1 MQYSD
6 RMKLTLKHILI
17 LLVACILIIP
27 SCRRGDEKLIPR
39 GDMAKIYAEML
50 VLDHWIQLDQA
61 VRKKMDTTLVY
72 EPIFEKYG
80 YDSEDYRYSVYRY
93 LDDPERFGRILREA
107 SDIIDERL
115 VELRGVKAEED
126 KMEEKAEEL
135 KKYAVKFNAADRFP
149 YLHDE
154 PYVHYH
160 DSLAVDLDT
169 LNNEYR
175 LRSMELADTVYDGVL
190 MIVKADTVA
199 VADTLPAAD
208 SLVLKEDKPLKKQVE
223 KKNHVV
229 RKPAY
234 VKELHKNME
243 DFKVITDLKK

>member
-1 MQYSD
+1 
-6 RMKLTLKHILI
+6 
-17 LLVACILIIP
+17 
-27 SCRRGDEKLIPR
+27 
-39 GDMAKIYAEML
+39 MAKIYAEML

-61 VRKKMDTTLVY
+61 VKKKMDTTLVY
-72 EPIFEKYG
+72 EPILEKYG
-80 YDSEDYRYSVYRY
+80 YDSEDYRYSVYKY
-93 LDDPERFGRILREA
+93 LDDPERFARIFREA

-126 KMEEKAEEL
+126 KMEDKAEEL
-135 KKYAVKFNAADRFP
+135 KKYAVEFNAADRFP
-149 YLHDE
+149 YMHDE

-175 LRSMELADTVYDGVL
+175 LKSMELADTVYEGVV

-199 VADTLPAAD
+199 VTDTLSAAD
-208 SLVLKEDKPLKKQVE
+208 SLVLKEEKIVKKQVE
-223 KKNHVV
+223 KKDHVV

-234 VKELHKNME
+234 VKELHRNKE
-243 DFKVITDLKK
+243 DFKVITDLKN

>member
-6 RMKLTLKHILI
+6 SMKSSLKHILI

-27 SCRRGDEKLIPR
+27 SCRRGDEKVIPR

-72 EPIFEKYG
+72 EPILEKYG
-80 YDSEDYRYSVYRY
+80 YDSEDYRYSVYKY
-93 LDDPERFGRILREA
+93 LDDPERFARILREA

-126 KMEEKAEEL
+126 KMEDKAEEL
-135 KKYAVKFNAADRFP
+135 KKYAVEFNASDRFP
-149 YLHDE
+149 YMHDE

-175 LRSMELADTVYDGVL
+175 LRSMELADTVYEGVV
-190 MIVKADTVA
+190 MIVKVDTVA
-199 VADTLPAAD
+199 VTDTLPAAD
-208 SLVLKEDKPLKKQVE
+208 SLTLKEEKPVKKDIE
-223 KKNHVV
+223 KKDRMV
-229 RKPAY
+229 RKPSY
-234 VKELHKNME
+234 VKELHRNKE
-243 DFKVITDLKK
+243 DFKVITDLKN